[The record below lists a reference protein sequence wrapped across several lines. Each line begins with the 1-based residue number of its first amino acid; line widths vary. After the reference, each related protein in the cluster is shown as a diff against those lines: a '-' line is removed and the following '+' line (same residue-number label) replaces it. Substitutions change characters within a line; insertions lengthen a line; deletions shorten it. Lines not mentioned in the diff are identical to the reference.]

1 MALLKPLPG
10 PALPPPQRS
19 PYHHGDL
26 PSALKQAAV
35 ALIARHGVQGF
46 SLREAAVA
54 VGVSPSAAYRHYAD
68 KAALLGAVAGDA
80 LAEMGQRFAAATA
93 CVRGNGPQA
102 ARARFLAQGRAYVEF
117 AVEHPERFA
126 VMFGPY
132 GAGSAGPAACAGHRV
147 GGSFAALSAVLD
159 ELLEAG
165 VIQPQRRLGAELL
178 AWSAIHGLAHLLV
191 SGTLEPGSTPLAR
204 LVERIGDDCLRA
216 LAAPDDR
223 APTDA
228 LLGATDSGGGS
239 PAAAGKR
246 RNS

>member
-1 MALLKPLPG
+1 MALSKPLPG

-35 ALIARHGVQGF
+35 TLIARRGVQGF
-46 SLREAAVA
+46 SLREAAAA

-93 CVRGNGPQA
+93 CVRGDGPQA
-102 ARARFLAQGRAYVEF
+102 ARARFRAQGRAYVEF

-126 VMFGPY
+126 VMFGPF

-147 GGSFAALSAVLD
+147 GGPFAALSAVLD

-165 VIQPQRRLGAELL
+165 VIHPQRRPGAELL

-191 SGTLEPGSTPLAR
+191 SGTLEPGAAPLAR

-216 LAAPDDR
+216 LAAQGEPAPPDPLR
-223 APTDA
+223 
-228 LLGATDSGGGS
+228 GAQGPDG
-239 PAAAGKR
+239 
-246 RNS
+246 